1 MAAVIAEMGRA
12 RRRARTWP
20 VPAAAA
26 GRADRGPR
34 SEHRSQIAR
43 GVCLENPVNRT
54 VPLFARDMERS
65 MKVKEPDLHTVRV
78 TRGDNTHTVRGVA
91 IEIEVREP
99 ASRFPGNRAKIKGAA
114 HTISKFSRKSSQNPA
129 ADFHLLI
136 SKARLRTVLS
146 TPPRWAGRVSD
157 TYTSG
162 ANHPMSPGAWS

>member
-54 VPLFARDMERS
+54 VLLFARDMERS

-78 TRGDNTHTVRGVA
+78 TRGDNTHTLHATPMGWT
-91 IEIEVREP
+91 RERYIHEWCKP
-99 ASRFPGNRAKIKGAA
+99 SNVPWCME
-114 HTISKFSRKSSQNPA
+114 
-129 ADFHLLI
+129 LI
-136 SKARLRTVLS
+136 Q
-146 TPPRWAGRVSD
+146 
-157 TYTSG
+157 
-162 ANHPMSPGAWS
+162 HC